1 VRGEGRLAGSTTAS
15 LYTVMLPRD
24 HIGFRQQVLAQ
35 IDRLKNQDLRTI
47 EKEVI
52 KKRTAWID
60 NLIAEETP
68 VGRNNASPRF
78 VFETLFFRYM
88 GLPPHE
94 LPVLRENDDEI
105 VWASQNPCP
114 TLEACRQLALD
125 TRVVCRAAYE
135 KSTQAFVSRIDPQ
148 LRFLRDY
155 DAIRPASQHCIERI
169 VRVSFEHMM
178 RVAIEEAV
186 ISRREGNKGYG
197 AVAAL
202 GAQILVRAH
211 DTAASERDPCLHAE
225 VNAIRQATR
234 VLGDANLS
242 GVILFSTC
250 EPCAMCS
257 SLAVWANVSAIVF
270 GASIDQTAARGK
282 ARILV
287 PAREIVS
294 RSPVTIEI
302 VGGVLEQ
309 ECLSLY

>member
-1 VRGEGRLAGSTTAS
+1 MSPSDESV
-15 LYTVMLPRD
+15 
-24 HIGFRQQVLAQ
+24 FQQQVLAQ
-35 IDRLKNQDLRTI
+35 IDRLKNKDLRTI

-52 KKRTAWID
+52 EKRTAWID
-60 NLIAEETP
+60 RLLAEEAP
-68 VGRNNASPRF
+68 AGRGKVSPRF
-78 VFETLFFRYM
+78 AFETLFFRYM

-105 VWASQNPCP
+105 VWSSQNPCP

-148 LRFLRDY
+148 FRFLRDY
-155 DAIRPASQHCIERI
+155 DAMRPVSEHCVERI
-169 VRVSFEHMM
+169 VRVPFEQMM

-202 GAQILVRAH
+202 GAQVLVRAH

-234 VLGDANLS
+234 ALGDSNLS
-242 GVILFSTC
+242 GVVLFSTC
-250 EPCAMCS
+250 EPCPMCS

-270 GASIDQTAARGK
+270 GASIEQTAAKGK

-287 PAREIVS
+287 PAREVVS

-302 VGGVLEQ
+302 IGGVLEQ